1 MFVTTMPLWS
11 MMSPQSPGAFAV
23 RKRRLEAPLQ
33 HSATVVLVVEDVLV
47 LVVGIGA
54 EVELVVG
61 AGVEV
66 ELVVGTGVDV
76 ELVVGVGDDVEL
88 VLGVGVVELVVSP
101 DTDEE
106 LVELVL
112 VVVDELPP
120 IVVVEPATDVDVV
133 ELVVVEP
140 PSDVEVVDG
149 VACDVLVVDGR
160 MVVVV
165 GLPGF
170 FSDGTQ
176 SSEALR
182 HVPRNAV
189 TSCSVNWSSTD
200 TWRSRKSGCPAAST
214 MR

>member
-1 MFVTTMPLWS
+1 MFATVMPPWS
-11 MMSPQSPGAFAV
+11 MMSPQSPGALAV
-23 RKRRLEAPLQ
+23 RKRRLVALLQ
-33 HSATVVLVVEDVLV
+33 HCAPIVELVVDDVLV
-47 LVVGIGA
+47 LVVGAGA

-61 AGVEV
+61 VGVDV

-76 ELVVGVGDDVEL
+76 ELVVGVATDVEL
-88 VLGVGVVELVVSP
+88 VVGVSVEVELVVG
-101 DTDEE
+101 TGVVVA
-106 LVELVL
+106 LVDV
-112 VVVDELPP
+112 VPTIVVDEPP
-120 IVVVEPATDVDVV
+120 TEVVVV

-149 VACDVLVVDGR
+149 VACEVLVVEGG

-200 TWRSRKSGCPAAST
+200 TSRWRKSGCPTAST

>member
-1 MFVTTMPLWS
+1 MFATVMPPWS
-11 MMSPQSPGAFAV
+11 MMSPQSPGALAV
-23 RKRRLEAPLQ
+23 RKRRLVALLQ
-33 HSATVVLVVEDVLV
+33 HCAPIVELVVDDVLEELV
-47 LVVGIGA
+47 LVVGTGA

-61 AGVEV
+61 VAVDVELVVGVSVEV
-66 ELVVGTGVDV
+66 ELVVGTGVVVALVDV
-76 ELVVGVGDDVEL
+76 VPT
-88 VLGVGVVELVVSP
+88 S
-101 DTDEE
+101 
-106 LVELVL
+106 
-112 VVVDELPP
+112 VVDEPP
-120 IVVVEPATDVDVV
+120 TEVVVV

-149 VACDVLVVDGR
+149 VACEVLVVDGR

-200 TWRSRKSGCPAAST
+200 TSR
-214 MR
+214 

>member
-1 MFVTTMPLWS
+1 

-23 RKRRLEAPLQ
+23 RKRRLVAALQ
-33 HSATVVLVVEDVLV
+33 HCATEVLVVDDVLV
-47 LVVGIGA
+47 VLLLVVGIGA
-54 EVELVVG
+54 DVELVVG
-61 AGVEV
+61 TGVEV
-66 ELVVGTGVDV
+66 ELVVGPGTDV
-76 ELVVGVGDDVEL
+76 ELVVAVGADVEL
-88 VLGVGVVELVVSP
+88 VVGVGVVELVVSP

-112 VVVDELPP
+112 VVVEELPP
-120 IVVVEPATDVDVV
+120 IVVVGPPTDVDVV
-133 ELVVVEP
+133 ELVVVVEP

-149 VACDVLVVDGR
+149 VACEVLVVDGR

-200 TWRSRKSGCPAAST
+200 TSRWRKSGCPAAST